1 MTDDVLIAFLLSF
14 PGVSSLIGA
23 RAFPYGVLPQ
33 KRTGGELS
41 GDLPSIT
48 VNNLSEESHHSSN
61 QETGRPE
68 TDCYTP
74 MRFQIDIYAATGAE
88 VARVDRA
95 IRAVLDGFQGTMGA
109 TLIGGVWRRFVGP
122 IERMPETLLFHR
134 NVDFLIHVMG

>member
-1 MTDDVLIAFLLSF
+1 MTDDILIAFLLSY

-23 RAFPYGVLPQ
+23 RAFPYGNLPQ

-61 QETGRPE
+61 PESGRPE
-68 TDCYTP
+68 TDCFTP

-88 VARVDRA
+88 VANVDRA

-109 TLIGGVWRRFVGP
+109 TPIGGAWRRFVGP
-122 IERMPETLLFHR
+122 IERMPENLLFHR
-134 NVDFLIHVMG
+134 NVDFTIHVMG